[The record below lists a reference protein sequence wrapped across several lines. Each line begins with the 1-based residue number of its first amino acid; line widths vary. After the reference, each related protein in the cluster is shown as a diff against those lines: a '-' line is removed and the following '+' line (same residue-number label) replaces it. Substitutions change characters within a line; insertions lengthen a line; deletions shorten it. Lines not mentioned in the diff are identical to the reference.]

1 MALRDWE
8 RKEQTS
14 RDDKDRFVTQTTS
27 NELNPLLEAQE
38 KLRLIENELSAFNLA
53 QLQAERFAAP
63 SFLITF
69 CGELILNLFFSIYT
83 IYSSAVIC
91 LLCLSR
97 DRLATQTQGAT
108 QDMSRVREEVDS
120 LQDEMQTARQS
131 ASEFQVKERSLLD
144 KVCDLI

>member
-14 RDDKDRFVTQTTS
+14 RDDKDRFVTQATS

-63 SFLITF
+63 SFF
-69 CGELILNLFFSIYT
+69 NNF
-83 IYSSAVIC
+83 VW
-91 LLCLSR
+91 
-97 DRLATQTQGAT
+97 
-108 QDMSRVREEVDS
+108 
-120 LQDEMQTARQS
+120 
-131 ASEFQVKERSLLD
+131 
-144 KVCDLI
+144 